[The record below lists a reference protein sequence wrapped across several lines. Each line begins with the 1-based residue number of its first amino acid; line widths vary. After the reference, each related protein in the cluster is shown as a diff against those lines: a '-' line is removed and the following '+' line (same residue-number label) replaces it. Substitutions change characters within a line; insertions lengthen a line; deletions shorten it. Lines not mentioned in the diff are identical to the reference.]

1 MCIRRSDVMRS
12 GAGFFKT
19 LMNKDFFEWIDAHKG
34 DDPGSLWLKYGK
46 THASAITQVEC
57 RRRFGAKLSRT
68 LADDPQFLFPN
79 TLAGEQSTS
88 DVLASFHSSLIEPG
102 CTVADF
108 TAGLGIDAM
117 AMARHA
123 AHVTAV
129 EMNPEVAEA
138 LVHNSRY
145 LSNLDVVCAD
155 CREYAESVAA
165 EGKVFDTIFIDPAR
179 RDKDGGRTYALAD
192 CSPDI
197 VAMLPLMRRIT
208 HRVIVKASPMLD
220 IAHTINELDNVT
232 GVIILGTPGEC
243 KELDVVIDF
252 GAKVAEPVIS
262 AVTLT
267 AEGISRFDFTRS
279 EEAATT
285 PRYGLPKTGDY
296 ILEPY
301 PAVMKAG
308 VFRLLSAR
316 YGLQSISANTHL
328 WHSEAI
334 PDGFPGKSFLITDIQ
349 EFASKN
355 IKRYAASHPRVSVTV
370 RNFDMSAEAL
380 RAKLRVRDGEERLFA
395 IGSDEGR
402 LLVTA
407 TPC

>member
-1 MCIRRSDVMRS
+1 MRS

-19 LMNKDFFEWIDAHKG
+19 LMNKDFFEWIDAHMG

-102 CTVADF
+102 CTIADF

-117 AMARHA
+117 AMARCA

-129 EMNPEVAEA
+129 EMNPAVAEV
-138 LVHNSRY
+138 LVHNSRH

-155 CREYAESVAA
+155 CREYAEALAA
-165 EGKVFDTIFIDPAR
+165 EGKVFDIIFIDPAR

-220 IAHTINELDNVT
+220 ISHTISELSNV
-232 GVIILGTPGEC
+232 VEVVVLGTPGEC

-252 GAKVAEPVIS
+252 DMEVAEPLIS
-262 AVTLT
+262 AVTIT
-267 AEGISRFDFTRS
+267 AEDTIRFNFTRS
-279 EEAATT
+279 EEAAIT
-285 PRYGLPKTGDY
+285 PRYGLPRQGDY

-308 VFRLLSAR
+308 AFRLLSER
-316 YGLQSISANTHL
+316 YGLQSVSANTHL
-328 WHSEAI
+328 WHSASV
-334 PDGFPGKSFLITDIQ
+334 PDGFPGKCFLITDIQ

-355 IKRYAASHPRVSVTV
+355 IKRYTVSHPRVSVTV

-395 IGSDEGR
+395 IGTPEGR

-407 TPC
+407 APC

>member
-1 MCIRRSDVMRS
+1 
-12 GAGFFKT
+12 
-19 LMNKDFFEWIDAHKG
+19 MNKDFFEWIDAHMG

-88 DVLASFHSSLIEPG
+88 DVLASFHSSLIAPG
-102 CTVADF
+102 SRVADF

-123 AHVTAV
+123 SQVTAL
-129 EMNPEVAEA
+129 EINPEVAQA
-138 LVHNSRY
+138 LKRNSHN
-145 LSNLDVVCAD
+145 LTNLDVICAD
-155 CREYAESVAA
+155 CREYAEMLAS
-165 EGKVFDTIFIDPAR
+165 EGCMFDTIFIDPAR
-179 RDKDGGRTYALAD
+179 RDNCGGRTYALAD
-192 CSPDI
+192 CTPNI
-197 VAMLPLMRRIT
+197 VDMLPLMRKIT
-208 HRVIVKASPMLD
+208 RRVIVKASPMLD
-220 IAHTINELDNVT
+220 ISHTINELDNVT

-252 GAKVAEPVIS
+252 GVEVAEPVIS

-285 PRYGLPKTGDY
+285 PRYGLPKVGDF

-308 VFRLLSAR
+308 AFRLLSER

-334 PDGFPGKSFLITDIQ
+334 PEGFPGKSFLITDIQ

-355 IKRYAASHPRVSVTV
+355 IKRYTASHPRVSVTV

-380 RAKLRVRDGEERLFA
+380 RAKLRVRDGEKRLFA
-395 IGSDEGR
+395 IGSNEGR
-402 LLVTA
+402 LLITA